1 MKYMNLANDSGP
13 AFYYTEAWR
22 QTVEDHIDLIRNSA
36 NNTTQELAK
45 NDAYRYR
52 GDLFGLL
59 TFMGIPPQHHYIVAR
74 INEMRNGS
82 ELTEFTTELILPSND
97 VIERIRYLAQTAYG
111 E

>member
-1 MKYMNLANDSGP
+1 MKLANDSGP

-22 QTVEDHIDLIRNSA
+22 QTVEDHIDLIRSA
-36 NNTTQELAK
+36 TNNTTQEILP

-59 TFMGIPPQHHYIVAR
+59 TSLGIAAQHHYVVAR
-74 INEMRNGS
+74 INGMRDGS
-82 ELTEFTTELILPSND
+82 ELNEFTTELIIPSVD
-97 VIERIRYLAQTAYG
+97 VIDRIRYLEQTAYG